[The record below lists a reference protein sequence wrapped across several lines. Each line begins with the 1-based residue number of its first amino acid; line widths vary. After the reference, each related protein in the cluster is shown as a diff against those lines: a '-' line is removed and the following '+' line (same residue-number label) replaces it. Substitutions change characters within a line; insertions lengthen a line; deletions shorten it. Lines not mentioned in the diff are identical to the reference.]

1 MELQRTLQSL
11 ACAKYKVLKKHPPS
25 RDVAPSDSFSF
36 NVEFSAPLQRIKIS
50 TIASR
55 VENSEERR
63 ETRDRVEEERRHQ
76 TEVRSLFLFL
86 FCFGKY
92 QVIFTLPG
100 VYSADY
106 EGPEEY
112 HTQRSYQRGYAAA
125 LEPVSAAAYDAQ
137 KADRVADR
145 GACGFFFLC

>member
-86 FCFGKY
+86 F
-92 QVIFTLPG
+92 V
-100 VYSADY
+100 
-106 EGPEEY
+106 
-112 HTQRSYQRGYAAA
+112 
-125 LEPVSAAAYDAQ
+125 LENTKSSLLSQACIVRIM
-137 KADRVADR
+137 KDRKNITHNDLINEVTR
-145 GACGFFFLC
+145 QLSSRFQPQPMMLKKRIESLIEVRVVFFLC